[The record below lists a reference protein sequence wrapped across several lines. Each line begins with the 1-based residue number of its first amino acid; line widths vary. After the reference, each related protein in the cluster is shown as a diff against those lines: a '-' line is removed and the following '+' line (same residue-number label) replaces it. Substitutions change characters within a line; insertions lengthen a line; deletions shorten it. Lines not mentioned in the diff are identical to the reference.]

1 MEDIIY
7 EITKHIRFDTK
18 IIVKLTN
25 KRLFQYIKIHI
36 FPKNHI
42 RLNNERIA
50 LFPDLKE
57 LEIWN
62 ENILPIN
69 YQHLKLV
76 SLSIWNMFSYIKNNN
91 FDYIDLFK
99 NTLKKIYL
107 YSLNDDFDYTV
118 FKELDLIYIS
128 IDRYDEN
135 EIFYDSIKH
144 MKLNNCYINGSRNN
158 NSLNFTNRYLKSIIK
173 YLDLN
178 ISNNDTFDIICSFSQ
193 LKSLRLSFVKDIDIL
208 DKIMNLS
215 KLKLHKLAIYISNDE
230 QFNNII
236 LLLQQMTLYELF
248 IGYSGDLKIPIYVIL
263 KSDIHIYHTYCNDG
277 NYTDSERQILLDF
290 NVHLK
295 EVD

>member
-7 EITKHIRFDTK
+7 EITKHLRFNTK

-36 FPKNHI
+36 FPQNHI
-42 RLNNERIA
+42 RLNNERIT

-62 ENILPIN
+62 EEISPIN

-76 SLSIWNMFSYIKNNN
+76 SLSIWNLFSYIENKN
-91 FDYIDLFK
+91 FESIDLFK
-99 NTLKKIYL
+99 NTLKKIHL

-118 FKELDLIYIS
+118 FKELDLIYLC
-128 IDRYDEN
+128 IDGYDEN
-135 EIFYDSIKH
+135 EISYDSIKH
-144 MKLNNCYINGSRNN
+144 MKHMKHCCFNGSRNN
-158 NSLNFTNRYLKSIIK
+158 LSLNFINQYLKSSIK
-173 YLDLN
+173 YLDKD
-178 ISNNDTFDIICSFSQ
+178 ISNNDIFDVICSFNQ
-193 LKSLRLSFVKDIDIL
+193 LKSLCLRLSNIDIS

-215 KLKLHKLAIYISNDE
+215 KLKLHKLAFYISNDE
-230 QFNNII
+230 QFNTII
-236 LLLQQMTLYELF
+236 LLLQQMTIYELF

-263 KSDIHIYHTYCNDG
+263 KSNIHIYHTYCNDG